1 MSKVLDKKY
10 IDDHYKGETWLV
22 MTYLLEQKG
31 VPVTTNKIADDTG
44 ASRYNVASR
53 LCAMRVAGAITST
66 INPDYRPGSRLQR
79 NLWAINPT
87 IPTRY
92 RKRTKAKAKAKVKAK
107 VKVKLENPNGYTKRR
122 NIFDWEP
129 TSVASSS
136 TSFADELTQMRAMG
150 EQRVVEIPIKPNPT
164 KGKIGVLLELIDA
177 WKVPYAEAVEILH
190 ILTKREE

>member
-10 IDDHYKGETWLV
+10 IDDHYKGETWSI
-22 MTYLLEQKG
+22 MTYLLTSAL
-31 VPVTTNKIADDTG
+31 PVTTNTIADDIG

-66 INPDYRPGSRLQR
+66 INPDYRPGSKLQR
-79 NLWAINPT
+79 NLWVINPT
-87 IPTRY
+87 MPTRY
-92 RKRTKAKAKAKVKAK
+92 RKRTKAKAKVKAK
-107 VKVKLENPNGYTKRR
+107 VKVKLENPNGYTKHR
-122 NIFDWEP
+122 NIFDWKP

-190 ILTKREE
+190 ILTKREQ

>member
-1 MSKVLDKKY
+1 MSKVLDKQY

-31 VPVTTNKIADDTG
+31 APVTTNKIADDTG

-66 INPDYRPGSRLQR
+66 INPDYRPGTKSQR

-92 RKRTKAKAKAKVKAK
+92 KKRTTKVKKKPKVKAVLK
-107 VKVKLENPNGYTKRR
+107 KSIWGAPAVETSDVSLAEKINSKLREKYP
-122 NIFDWEP
+122 
-129 TSVASSS
+129 
-136 TSFADELTQMRAMG
+136 Q
-150 EQRVVEIPIKPNPT
+150 QRVVEMVSRRSPE

>member
-1 MSKVLDKKY
+1 MSKVLDKQY

-31 VPVTTNKIADDTG
+31 APVTTNKIADDTG

-66 INPDYRPGSRLQR
+66 LNPDYRPGTKSQR

-92 RKRTKAKAKAKVKAK
+92 KKRTTKVKKKPKVKAVLK
-107 VKVKLENPNGYTKRR
+107 KS
-122 NIFDWEP
+122 IWE
-129 TSVASSS
+129 TVAVASSG
-136 TSFADELTQMRAMG
+136 TPIGNGYAN
-150 EQRVVEIPIKPNPT
+150 RVVEVPIKPNPT

-177 WKVPYAEAVEILH
+177 WKVPYVEATEILR

>member
-10 IDDHYKGETWLV
+10 IDDHYKGETWSI
-22 MTYLLEQKG
+22 MTYLFTSAL
-31 VPVTTNKIADDTG
+31 PVTTNTIADDIG

-66 INPDYRPGSRLQR
+66 INPDYRPGSKLQR

-92 RKRTKAKAKAKVKAK
+92 KKRTKAKVKAK

-122 NIFDWEP
+122 NIFDWKP